1 MSSFPVLFGSSSA
14 GKTKTWSVAVVER
27 DGCGVIQ
34 TSRGYVGGK
43 QVMTERVVKE
53 GKNLGKKN
61 ATTAIEQARKE
72 AQSDWTAKTEKEGYA
87 ATSAM
92 ILGSGAATATVVAAI
107 PAARG
112 GAGGPAAARSDGES
126 GTKAA
131 TVAAATV
138 AAAADAIPRPMLA
151 HSFDKRGKDI
161 KYPCYAQKKL
171 DGVRCVAIQGKGGLQ
186 TSPGQ
191 GGLFSRNAKPFPHLD
206 HIRSEIAFLPPG
218 LILDGEL
225 YSDTLGFQEI
235 VGLVKKT
242 KLVPA
247 DAARLS
253 LIYLCVYDTIST
265 DTYEARKTSLD
276 ALFASRSFKAIK
288 LLPTDECR
296 TKEDVNQ
303 YHDAY
308 VAEGF
313 EGLILRNKTGLYAV
327 NHRSKDLQKYKE
339 FLDAE
344 FDVTGFTVGVGSDE
358 GCVIWT
364 CRTDEGKEFSCRP
377 KGTVESRR
385 EAVAT
390 AAAQVGK
397 KLTIRFQEWTDDRK
411 PRFPV
416 GLAFRDYE

>member
-14 GKTKTWSVAVVER
+14 GKTKTWSVVVVER

-61 ATTAIEQARKE
+61 ATTAIEQALKE

-92 ILGSGAATATVVAAI
+92 ILGSSATV
-107 PAARG
+107 AARG
-112 GAGGPAAARSDGES
+112 GAGGPAAERSDGES
-126 GTKAA
+126 G
-131 TVAAATV
+131 
-138 AAAADAIPRPMLA
+138 AAAAAAPVAAIAADAVPRPMLA
-151 HSFDKRGKDI
+151 HSFDKRSKDI

-171 DGVRCVAIQGKGGLQ
+171 DGVRCVAIQGKG
-186 TSPGQ
+186 
-191 GGLFSRNAKPFPHLD
+191 LFSRNAKPFPHLD
-206 HIRSEIAFLPPG
+206 HIRAEIASLPSG

-253 LIYLCVYDTIST
+253 QIYLCVYDTIST
-265 DTYEARKTSLD
+265 ETYEARKTSLD
-276 ALFASRSFKAIK
+276 ALFASRSFKALK

-327 NHRSKDLQKYKE
+327 NYRSKDLQKYKE

-344 FDVTGFTVGVGSDE
+344 FDITGFTVGVGTDE

-416 GLAFRDYE
+416 GQAFRDYE